1 MYGGGRGMRAPP
13 TTNFA
18 LMTVPSSSGDRRSGA
33 RRGGPGL
40 VAGRPAPALARPQLT
55 LSTEEPPPVAAE
67 DERREPVGGED
78 ERPVVGHQA
87 KTSSSCRS
95 RRTRLAVK

>member
-1 MYGGGRGMRAPP
+1 MYVSARAMTAPP

-18 LMTVPSSSGDRRSGA
+18 LMTVPSSSRDRRSPA

-40 VAGRPAPALARPQLT
+40 VAGRPPPALARHPLP

-67 DERREPVGGED
+67 DERREPAGGED
-78 ERPVVGHQA
+78 GPTRVGEQA
-87 KTSSSCRS
+87 ETSPSFRS
-95 RRTRLAVK
+95 RRTR